1 MSAMEIV
8 QFHGSALE
16 AVRVDETVW
25 VSVRRMCEALGLDES
40 GQRQKLGDRARTPW
54 ATTGMTPSVA
64 EDGKIREVFCLDL
77 DSVPMWL
84 ATIDASRVAE
94 ASRPKVILFQR
105 ECAKALRDHFTKRAL
120 PTRTEVARMLL
131 AESERAD
138 RLEAEN
144 LLLAPKADFYDR
156 VAESKGFA
164 LIGDVA
170 KTLGFGRN
178 RFFAML
184 RGAGI
189 IGLHTTVANQTHIDA
204 GRFKVFVGV
213 HERTEGPEAHFTTK
227 VTGKGFVWLAK
238 MFGRPGVEYRF
249 PEANESSEAAQ

>member
-16 AVRVDETVW
+16 AVRIEETVW
-25 VSVRRMCEALGLDES
+25 VSVRRMCEALGLDAE
-40 GQRQKLGDRARTPW
+40 GQRQKLSNRERTPW
-54 ATTGMTPSVA
+54 AVACMTKATGP
-64 EDGKIREVFCLDL
+64 DGKNYESFCLDL

-105 ECAKALRDHFTKRAL
+105 ECAKVLRDHFTRRAL

-170 KTLGFGRN
+170 KALGFGRN

-238 MFGRPGVEYRF
+238 TFGKPGVEYRF
-249 PEANESSEAAQ
+249 PEADESSEAAQ